1 MTICNLADNT
11 ICKTEKEIKQLIKN
25 LNTKI
30 SECNNNDKTGIYEYD
45 RKLMRDT
52 RDQLIDVVN
61 NINALKLKEIIRD
74 QEEI

>member
-11 ICKTEKEIKQLIKN
+11 ICKTEKEIKKMIKH

-30 SECNNNDKTGIYEYD
+30 EECNHYDKTGLYEYD
-45 RKLMRDT
+45 REIMRDT
-52 RDQLIDVVN
+52 RDQLIRV
-61 NINALKLKEIIRD
+61 INKINELKLKEIIRD